1 MSSPNSVRAAD
12 PIQAAQGA
20 GLRSDRARGST
31 WPLAYRW
38 LAWFFAAYPLVA
50 VIADRPEPVD
60 AALALAATALFVAL
74 ILVGSRVAP
83 ADPRRRSWLA
93 VAAVVAIVAIATVV
107 VIHGRGAWG
116 AFFYFAS
123 AGASPL
129 LPRERTI
136 ALITGTGIVA
146 GIATFAVSGDPGGS
160 LLQGVSVAV
169 VGLLVFTVNEARR
182 ANRALAEARDELA
195 RLAVADERARISRDL
210 HDTLG
215 HSLALI
221 TLKSELAGKLLPAEP
236 ERARLEIADVERTA
250 RDALASVRETVTGMT
265 RPTLDGELA
274 IARRTLEAA
283 NIELDVAT
291 VPEALPE
298 AVDASCPSPSA
309 ISSPIT

>member
-1 MSSPNSVRAAD
+1 
-12 PIQAAQGA
+12 
-20 GLRSDRARGST
+20 
-31 WPLAYRW
+31 
-38 LAWFFAAYPLVA
+38 
-50 VIADRPEPVD
+50 
-60 AALALAATALFVAL
+60 
-74 ILVGSRVAP
+74 VG
-83 ADPRRRSWLA
+83 
-93 VAAVVAIVAIATVV
+93 AVVAIVAIATVV

-136 ALITGTGIVA
+136 ALISGTGIVA

-236 ERARLEIADVERTA
+236 ERARLEIADVERAA
-250 RDALASVRETVTGMT
+250 RDALASVRETVTGVA

-291 VPEALPE
+291 LPEALPE
-298 AVDASCPSPSA
+298 AVDAVLAWTIREAVTNAVRHSGARRLRIRIDRDTAWATADVIDDGKGQATGADEASA
-309 ISSPIT
+309 GGGLRGLAERISALGGRFEAGPAAGGGFRLAVRLPLDPAGGAA